1 MVWTAGLGAWVVVLG
16 EGEGADVGEV
26 DDVAVGDTVAG
37 TILLDDLLA
46 ADVGD
51 VVITEELSAKKVPV
65 KIMKNI
71 IQTNS
76 EKRLLFEND

>member
-16 EGEGADVGEV
+16 EGEGAVVGEV

-71 IQTNS
+71 LQTNS

>member
-16 EGEGADVGEV
+16 EGEGAVVGEV

>member
-1 MVWTAGLGAWVVVLG
+1 MVWTAGLGAWVVVGG
-16 EGEGADVGEV
+16 EGEGAVVGEV

-37 TILLDDLLA
+37 TVLLDDLLA